1 MALEIE
7 LFPLVN
13 LFSKV
18 PWFGTR
24 IHILLNSREKG
35 RSLVQ
40 LPPSLRQDWKKV
52 VFSDFL
58 KLSYHRL
65 VSCAYDKEYKSKGI
79 FQEPCQKLLCEASP
93 GEIKT
98 MTHLLEID
106 NQLQNKIMS
115 LLKTKFI
122 NQWVYRGCLQGHEW
136 EVHYRSKD
144 SSEAAT
150 SLKSTSTWLTIM
162 ETASLELTVC
172 PAGNFVGLR
181 ASFRQFR

>member
-1 MALEIE
+1 M
-7 LFPLVN
+7 FV
-13 LFSKV
+13 
-18 PWFGTR
+18 
-24 IHILLNSREKG
+24 
-35 RSLVQ
+35 
-40 LPPSLRQDWKKV
+40 
-52 VFSDFL
+52 
-58 KLSYHRL
+58 
-65 VSCAYDKEYKSKGI
+65 CKGI
-79 FQEPCQKLLCEASP
+79 FQEPYQKLLCEASP
-93 GEIKT
+93 EEMKT

-136 EVHYRSKD
+136 EVQYRSKD

-181 ASFRQFR
+181 ASFRQFRQSFFPPPILFTPSIFWGEILLTLVVSGTSWDFWVVFFPSLTSVLPPSWKNVSIERKLL